1 MKEQIFFVYTD
12 ETTISLIW
20 AIMFLNI
27 LEEIIVNKNI
37 NKNGVILS
45 LIKNYE
51 LFLVSYAAIHS
62 SEIIAA
68 NN

>member
-1 MKEQIFFVYTD
+1 
-12 ETTISLIW
+12 
-20 AIMFLNI
+20 MFLNI
-27 LEEIIVNKNI
+27 MEKIIVNKNI

-45 LIKNYE
+45 LSKNYE